1 VYSDPAIISRSIK
14 VNSLIASVIGV
25 MPPDMK
31 FPFNNE
37 IWVPVSQLPPEL
49 RDSRR
54 GVRSFQALGRLAD
67 GVTLAQARAEL
78 QNSAARLAHDFPDTN
93 KDYKP
98 NLMTFNDRIAGPQIR
113 LIFLSLM
120 GAVAFSSRCG

>member
-1 VYSDPAIISRSIK
+1 MASLNWGIIGPGKIAHDFARDLALVLQPQQDPLDAGFQFRLIK
-14 VNSLIASVIGV
+14 VVVGTMV
-25 MPPDMK
+25 QG
-31 FPFNNE
+31 
-37 IWVPVSQLPPEL
+37 SQDEP
-49 RDSRR
+49 
-54 GVRSFQALGRLAD
+54 GLGRLAD